1 MTFQT
6 LFSLYGVVIS
16 VVLTVILAA
25 NIQTTDAE
33 YFRNKAAQVQMEIDN
48 SNLDY
53 YELREKE
60 LDLQVYNNIVAKNE
74 KFQKIKKNYLKI
86 IFFYDIFVLYLS
98 II

>member
-1 MTFQT
+1 
-6 LFSLYGVVIS
+6 
-16 VVLTVILAA
+16 
-25 NIQTTDAE
+25 
-33 YFRNKAAQVQMEIDN
+33 MEIDN

-86 IFFYDIFVLYLS
+86 IFFYDIFG
-98 II
+98 